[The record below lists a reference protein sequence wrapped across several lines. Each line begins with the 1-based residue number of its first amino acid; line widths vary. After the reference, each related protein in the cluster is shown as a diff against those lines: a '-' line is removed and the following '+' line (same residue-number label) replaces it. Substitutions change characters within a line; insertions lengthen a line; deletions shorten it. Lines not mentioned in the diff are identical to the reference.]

1 HAIHDADQ
9 SIDVVPFRVHRQ
21 TLAEIATDDFFDGCG
36 HRVEPPHRR
45 DANQA
50 RADQSDHEC
59 EHGSGKQR
67 VQQLFVEVVE
77 LSSVLA
83 LQGDTAVGQ
92 ARGDASSRRVAR
104 QIREAHRKRLVEI
117 GDRWLLAGVSAGQVF
132 PASVEKRERALS
144 ARVELV
150 LMLESCDQFIRGL
163 AYQFCVFPHQ
173 PVVDAFLFEAGNLA
187 IEVAEEQNRDHTE
200 QRQKQRGEAKAS
212 GVVQFSQAHAGCTP
226 NRARY
231 RSSATSRPAQ
241 PAQQFHAGV
250 GHCDCRQA
258 RGNAE
263 KAGAPQYPLLT
274 LGGTFDR
281 SHQGRGSTTKTQSL
295 FAEASYEVD
304 FWGFNAANANASELL
319 VRASE
324 FDRDTVA
331 LTLSASVAD
340 TYFQVQSLRRRL
352 VIARTISDDASR
364 ILQLLLAQQVA
375 GVATGLQV
383 QQQRN
388 ALATFQAAVPALQQQ
403 LDTSMHALAVLVGT
417 APEQFT
423 VREVPFADIVIP
435 QPRANLPA
443 SLLETRPD
451 IRSREAQLQSA
462 NQSVGAAR
470 AAFLPNIVLTAD
482 GGLSSKSL
490 SHFLSSPFASI
501 AASLAAPIFDGGAL
515 RGQLRAS
522 RAAETKDVADYRQA
536 VVSALQDS
544 RIRSRRD
551 SNC

>member
-1 HAIHDADQ
+1 MSALPRSA
-9 SIDVVPFRVHRQ
+9 PFFCAVAGRMRHSSVARVALC
-21 TLAEIATDDFFDGCG
+21 TLA
-36 HRVEPPHRR
+36 
-45 DANQA
+45 
-50 RADQSDHEC
+50 
-59 EHGSGKQR
+59 
-67 VQQLFVEVVE
+67 
-77 LSSVLA
+77 
-83 LQGDTAVGQ
+83 
-92 ARGDASSRRVAR
+92 VA
-104 QIREAHRKRLVEI
+104 
-117 GDRWLLAGVSAGQVF
+117 LLAGCS
-132 PASVEKRERALS
+132 
-144 ARVELV
+144 LV
-150 LMLESCDQFIRGL
+150 P
-163 AYQFCVFPHQ
+163 AYQRPTALLPQTFDGAARASLADTV
-173 PVVDAFLFEAGNLA
+173 PVRSEWWREYRDPALDALVERSLRNNFTLA
-187 IEVAEEQNRDHTE
+187 
-200 QRQKQRGEAKAS
+200 
-212 GVVQFSQAHAGCTP
+212 
-226 NRARY
+226 
-231 RSSATSRPAQ
+231 SAIAT
-241 PAQQFHAGV
+241 V
-250 GHCDCRQA
+250 EQA

-536 VVSALQDS
+536 VVSALQDVEDSLSAAQQQQLAEAADQDAADAARKAATLAQAQYALGTVDFLTVLDVQRTLYQSEDTLVQARLARLQASVSLFRAFGGGFGITDDSDTRPAPPSMPS
-544 RIRSRRD
+544 RS
-551 SNC
+551 